1 MGIGI
6 GWVMCIVYV
15 EYKSVFYVALLAIL
29 EDCKG
34 LVVSYPYF
42 EGPSVLVHLEL
53 IPLSLLP
60 PTPRSVFNLQVTTL
74 ATLLTHA
81 AVAY

>member
-15 EYKSVFYVALLAIL
+15 EYKSVFYVASLAIL

-34 LVVSYPYF
+34 LVVSCPYF
-42 EGPSVLVHLEL
+42 EEPSVLVH
-53 IPLSLLP
+53 
-60 PTPRSVFNLQVTTL
+60 
-74 ATLLTHA
+74 
-81 AVAY
+81 